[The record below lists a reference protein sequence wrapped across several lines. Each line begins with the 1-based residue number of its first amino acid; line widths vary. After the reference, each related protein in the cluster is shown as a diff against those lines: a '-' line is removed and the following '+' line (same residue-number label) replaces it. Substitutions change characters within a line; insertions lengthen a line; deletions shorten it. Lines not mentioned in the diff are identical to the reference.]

1 MERRTPIRIILT
13 ITLTLWGV
21 MSPAYADDWNYSCQG
36 WVPSSLLHRGPVAV
50 VLSDDQLTWSNGRKN
65 YTAKFVDGSRTR
77 KTYIDDASVYFVYGL
92 WLRATSVKA
101 RLKIVRV
108 FYNSAS
114 VQFSEL
120 TCQEN

>member
-65 YTAKFVDGSRTR
+65 YTAKFVTAAGPEKPISTMLL
-77 KTYIDDASVYFVYGL
+77 YILSTAFGL
-92 WLRATSVKA
+92 EQRPLR
-101 RLKIVRV
+101 LD
-108 FYNSAS
+108 
-114 VQFSEL
+114 
-120 TCQEN
+120 